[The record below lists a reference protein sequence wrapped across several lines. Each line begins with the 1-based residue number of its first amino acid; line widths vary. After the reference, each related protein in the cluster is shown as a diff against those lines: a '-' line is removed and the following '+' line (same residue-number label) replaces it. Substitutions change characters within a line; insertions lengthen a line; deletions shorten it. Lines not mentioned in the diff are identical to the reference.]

1 MGEVGTTALSGVGTG
16 SGRAFLSAP
25 IASLPAMTSEQP
37 ARALDIVVFG
47 ATGFVGKLVA
57 AYLAAHAPAGTRIG
71 LAGRSRERLQAARLA
86 LGAAAH
92 DWPLLV
98 ADTADPAALDALATS
113 TRVVATTVG
122 PYARYG
128 LPLVE
133 ACARHGTDYADLTG
147 EVLFVRDCIDRYQ
160 QLAVGSGARIVHA
173 CGFDSIPSDLGVL
186 LLHER
191 AVADGAGQLEATTL
205 VARMKGG
212 VSGGTLD
219 SMRAQAEAV
228 SADGSRSAILADP
241 YALSPDRAAEP
252 DLGPQGDG
260 LVPAYDR
267 GVGWTAPFVMAP
279 YNTRIVRRSN
289 ALLGWAYGREFRYR
303 EVMGFGRGPLAPGL
317 AAGMSTGLA
326 LAGVGMGFAPT
337 RALLDRVLPS
347 PGEGPSEQVQR
358 TGRFRMDLAAVTS
371 TGARYRAVVAAQGD
385 PGYAATSVMLGES
398 ALCLALDRDRLP
410 DRAGILTP
418 ATAMGDALVTR
429 LRAAGFT
436 LTVEAT

>member
-1 MGEVGTTALSGVGTG
+1 MAAAEH
-16 SGRAFLSAP
+16 P
-25 IASLPAMTSEQP
+25 E
-37 ARALDIVVFG
+37 RALDIVVFG

-57 AYLAAHAPAGTRIG
+57 AYLAGHAPAGTRIG
-71 LAGRSRERLQAARLA
+71 LAGRSKDRLQAAQLA
-86 LGAAAH
+86 LGAAAR

-133 ACARHGTDYADLTG
+133 SCARHGTDYADLTG
-147 EVLFVRDCIDRYQ
+147 EVLFVRDCLDRYQ
-160 QLAVGSGARIVHA
+160 QVAVGSGARIVHA

-191 AVADGAGQLEATTL
+191 AVADGAGQLESTTL

-219 SMRAQAEAV
+219 SLRAQAEAV
-228 SADGSRSAILADP
+228 SADGSRRAILADP

-260 LVPAYDR
+260 LVPTYDR
-267 GVGWTAPFVMAP
+267 RVGWTAPFVMAP

-303 EVMGFGRGPLAPGL
+303 EVMGFGKGPLAPGL
-317 AAGMSTGLA
+317 AAGTSTGLA
-326 LAGVGMGFAPT
+326 LASVGMGFAPT

-347 PGEGPSEQVQR
+347 PGEGPSAQVQR
-358 TGRFRMDLAAVTS
+358 SGRFRMELTADTS

-410 DRAGILTP
+410 VRAGMLTP
-418 ATAMGDALVTR
+418 ATAMGDVLVAR

-436 LTVEAT
+436 LTVEAA

>member
-1 MGEVGTTALSGVGTG
+1 
-16 SGRAFLSAP
+16 
-25 IASLPAMTSEQP
+25 MTREQP

-57 AYLAAHAPAGTRIG
+57 AYLAAHAPADTRIG
-71 LAGRSRERLQAARLA
+71 LAGRSAQRLQAARLA
-86 LGAAAH
+86 LGEAAH

-98 ADTADPAALDALATS
+98 ADTSDPAALDALATA

-133 ACARHGTDYADLTG
+133 ACVRHGTDYADLTG

-160 QLAVGSGARIVHA
+160 QLAVASGARIVHA
-173 CGFDSIPSDLGVL
+173 CGFDSIPSDLGVML
-186 LLHER
+186 VHER
-191 AVADGAGQLEATTL
+191 AVADGAGPLAATTL

-219 SMRAQAEAV
+219 SLRAQAEAV
-228 SADGSRSAILADP
+228 SADGSRRAILVDP
-241 YALSPDRAAEP
+241 YALSPDRGAEP

-260 LVPAYDR
+260 LFPSYDR
-267 GVGWTAPFVMAP
+267 RVGWTAPFVMAP

-303 EVMGFGRGPLAPGL
+303 EVMGFGKGPLAPGL
-317 AAGMSTGLA
+317 AAGTSTGLA
-326 LAGVGMGFAPT
+326 LAGVGMGFGPT
-337 RALLDRVLPS
+337 RALLDRVLPA

-358 TGRFRMDLAAVTS
+358 TGRFRMELTAGTS
-371 TGARYRAVVAAQGD
+371 TGARYGAVVAAQGD

-398 ALCLALDRDRLP
+398 ALCLALERDRLP
-410 DRAGILTP
+410 VRAGMLTP
-418 ATAMGDALVTR
+418 ATAMGVVLVTR

-436 LTVEAT
+436 LTVEAA